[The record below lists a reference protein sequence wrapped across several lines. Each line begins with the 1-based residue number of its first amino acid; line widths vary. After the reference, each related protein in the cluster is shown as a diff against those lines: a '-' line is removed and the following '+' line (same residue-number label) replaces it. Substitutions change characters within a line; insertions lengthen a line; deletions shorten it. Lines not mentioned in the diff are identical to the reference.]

1 MGISWSGAT
10 QWKNAKNLL
19 RHVSG
24 NPFADKA
31 LPFLL
36 LLDNRFRLTEAGRS
50 HDVSGMDAI
59 AENESGSIEWA
70 VQCKGFEVVDDR
82 LGDDQVQ
89 QCYHS
94 IDTLR
99 TSRFRP
105 KRYTLVHNRDHRVR
119 SFEQR
124 VKEKLASLVD
134 DGIVES
140 AELWMC
146 DELLKN
152 AFDALA
158 ERVIRLIRQQAK
170 AGIGSIGDRMAREI
184 VEVEQVPFHRGTLR
198 ISDGEFEGEIS
209 SNLEV
214 GDPLTAAQFQHLGRL
229 TLILGTFGVGKSKQ
243 SMRLASRSPHP
254 VLVTPGAMLPVRRG
268 GGAKDLH
275 SLLIPRQAL
284 IEQLDDRFVES
295 IYEGMLKLV
304 ASKLLESEDA
314 EMVLVIDGLDESQLI
329 SSPVG
334 FKYFVDSLA
343 TVRAPIV
350 LTMRTEFWAKRRE
363 EFRAAFVSSL
373 NDNAVSLSPGY
384 RKREGSILELNLWQD
399 EQMTG
404 FVMEHGVNEPP
415 ERKTRIAELTTLI
428 REGKFEKLYGDI
440 PRRPLFL
447 RMLTDRVAKIGL
459 SATSRARLFY
469 DWIFDKLR
477 RDRTGPTKWNQA
489 NTRVGILEDIESVDS
504 TLRLAWDA
512 MVSAAGVMHEV
523 TNGKLVLR
531 PVISLDELA
540 LAIPWFN
547 AHKHQLRLE
556 LNSLL
561 TFDSMG
567 FGMAD
572 QVRFAHFSFQE
583 FMFSWRTVFSNS
595 LVLEAELPDEIVL
608 WQAAIRQEFC
618 APNSQ

>member
-24 NPFADKA
+24 NAFADKT

-59 AENESGSIEWA
+59 AQNESGSIEWA

-124 VKEKLASLVD
+124 VNEKLASLVD

-140 AELWMC
+140 AELWMR

-198 ISDGEFEGEIS
+198 ISDGEFEAEIS

-363 EFRAAFVSSL
+363 EFRAAFVSTL

-415 ERKTRIAELTTLI
+415 ERKTRIGELTTLI

-561 TFDSMG
+561 TFGSMG
-567 FGMAD
+567 FGMVD

-608 WQAAIRQEFC
+608 WQEAIRQEFC
-618 APNSQ
+618 DPNSQ